1 MECSNCGACYHIISI
16 DGNNGEKGVVCC
28 EVCGELI
35 LSKES
40 SNYWSAQLIENTK
53 TQKLNAPI

>member
-16 DGNNGEKGVVCC
+16 NGDSDENGIVCC
-28 EVCGELI
+28 EICGELI

-40 SNYWSAQLIENTK
+40 SNFWSAQLIESSKTSKMNT
-53 TQKLNAPI
+53 QI